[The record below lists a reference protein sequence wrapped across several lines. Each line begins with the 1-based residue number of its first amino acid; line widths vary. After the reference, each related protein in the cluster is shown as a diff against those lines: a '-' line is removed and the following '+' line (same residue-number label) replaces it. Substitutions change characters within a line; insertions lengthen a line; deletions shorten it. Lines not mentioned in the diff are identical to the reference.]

1 MQFVSVRKHYI
12 NNFRDRTLYSLPSQ
26 LLLIAS
32 LAGYLAAYGISNE
45 KYALTIQI
53 TAKEIDVN
61 DIFADGCCFHHC
73 IFNFVNEIKLQVHW
87 CW

>member
-1 MQFVSVRKHYI
+1 
-12 NNFRDRTLYSLPSQ
+12 

-45 KYALTIQI
+45 KYALTMQI

-61 DIFADGCCFHHC
+61 DIFADGC
-73 IFNFVNEIKLQVHW
+73 
-87 CW
+87 